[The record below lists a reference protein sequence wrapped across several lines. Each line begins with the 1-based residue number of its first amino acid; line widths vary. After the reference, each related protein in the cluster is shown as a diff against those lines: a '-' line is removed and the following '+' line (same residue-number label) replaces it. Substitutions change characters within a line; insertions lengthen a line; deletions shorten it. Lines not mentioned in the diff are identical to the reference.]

1 MLDRRSFNEGTWR
14 HARPSPHAGAEPL
27 PDLGQR
33 ERLVFK
39 AIVHSY
45 VLTAEPVGSRLVARR
60 YRFGLSPATIRN
72 VMMDLE
78 EMRLLGQPHASAG
91 RVPTD
96 RGYRFY
102 VDEILRPEGLARDEI
117 DTIDAFIGEAPAEPE
132 VVLDRASMVLSALS
146 ALLAVAFHARSVED
160 RAGGDDRTYVDPIHF
175 GGTGHILTQPEF
187 RTPEKLRALFEAI
200 ETRGPLI
207 DLVSGAAEPA
217 EPGRVHI
224 MIGTETARPG
234 MESISIVSSSYR
246 GGGSEGYI
254 GIIGPTRM
262 RYPRM
267 VSLVFYAARAL
278 SEKLDAA

>member
-1 MLDRRSFNEGTWR
+1 MHDRTPFSDGRWGQ
-14 HARPSPHAGAEPL
+14 ARPQPVPRVEPF

-45 VLTAEPVGSRLVARR
+45 VVTAEPVGSRLVARR

-78 EMRLLGQPHASAG
+78 ELRLLGQPHASAG

-102 VDEILRPEGLARDEI
+102 VDEILRPEGLAREETDV
-117 DTIDAFIGEAPAEPE
+117 IDAVLENAPPEPE
-132 VVLDRASMVLSALS
+132 AVLDRASSALSALS
-146 ALLAVAFHARSVED
+146 ALLAIAFHAPE
-160 RAGGDDRTYVDPIHF
+160 AGAGVPDDRPSYVDPIHF

-187 RTPEKLRALFEAI
+187 RSPDKLRALFEALEMRLPI
-200 ETRGPLI
+200 MN
-207 DLVSGAAEPA
+207 LVSGPPDQA

-224 MIGTETARPG
+224 TIGTETGRPG
-234 MESISIVSSSYR
+234 MESISIVSSRYS
-246 GGGSEGYI
+246 GGGCEGYI
-254 GIIGPTRM
+254 GVIGPTRM
-262 RYPRM
+262 RYPRV
-267 VSLVFYAARAL
+267 VSLVFYTARAV
-278 SEKLDAA
+278 SERLAQA